1 MKVGFILTNGLMGG
15 FQTQFIN
22 LANLFS
28 KSYTVY
34 FAIYLQDKIDP
45 IILNSINKNINYVDV
60 NILVDKSDII
70 QTDGL
75 LSKNIKRKLCKNKW
89 HQTVDWY
96 CTTKTIPFFER
107 ILKRYTPPNI
117 ISCTN
122 FVSKTLRIN
131 NSHKIAVGVDI
142 DLYRPMSD
150 IEKKYDIMIIGRM
163 RDVKNHR
170 LFIEI
175 AKKGNFSFLMIGGTA
190 TWSTGHVNEIE
201 KYVRENAR
209 DGIDL
214 VTGVVE
220 NNKVPFYIN
229 QAKIALVVSK
239 MEAQGLNSL
248 EPMSCGVPA
257 IGRNVGGVSESIQD
271 FPELLIPFD
280 APAEVYIEKIKKY
293 LNKIIRQILLQKE

>member
-1 MKVGFILTNGLMGG
+1 
-15 FQTQFIN
+15 
-22 LANLFS
+22 
-28 KSYTVY
+28 
-34 FAIYLQDKIDP
+34 
-45 IILNSINKNINYVDV
+45 
-60 NILVDKSDII
+60 
-70 QTDGL
+70 
-75 LSKNIKRKLCKNKW
+75 
-89 HQTVDWY
+89 
-96 CTTKTIPFFER
+96 
-107 ILKRYTPPNI
+107 
-117 ISCTN
+117 
-122 FVSKTLRIN
+122 
-131 NSHKIAVGVDI
+131 
-142 DLYRPMSD
+142 
-150 IEKKYDIMIIGRM
+150 
-163 RDVKNHR
+163 
-170 LFIEI
+170 
-175 AKKGNFSFLMIGGTA
+175 MIGGTA

-293 LNKIIRQILLQKE
+293 LNDGDLRLRVRKSVEDKFSIYKTYEKLETYYKKIYEDTKWKQ